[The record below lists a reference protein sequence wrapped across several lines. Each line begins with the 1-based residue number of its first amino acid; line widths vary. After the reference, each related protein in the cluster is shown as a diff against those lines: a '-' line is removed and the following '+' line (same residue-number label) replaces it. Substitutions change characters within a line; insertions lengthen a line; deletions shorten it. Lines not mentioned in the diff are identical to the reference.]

1 MRIAIGSDHAGF
13 VLKEVVK
20 RHLTSLGHE
29 VLDCGTNS
37 DERCDYPDFAREVAK
52 EVDAGTVER
61 GVLVCGSGIGMAIAA
76 NRFPGVRAAVLG
88 DEYDAMMGRGHNDV
102 NVACLGA
109 RKTAPVMASRLIDLF
124 LTTPFEGGRHQ
135 DRVVKLATV
144 RS

>member
-52 EVDAGTVER
+52 AVDAGTVER

-102 NVACLGA
+102 NIACLGA

-124 LTTPFEGGRHQ
+124 LMTPFEGGRHQ

-144 RS
+144 RP